1 MRPRV
6 TRRLAAAPSAVALLA
21 LLVFAAPT
29 YAAPKPKPNKPDTA
43 APATPSSAPADVND
57 LSLRV
62 TALQT
67 LHDFDLSTDQLHTLR
82 ALTPGVAD
90 TRQRSP
96 AKSIPK
102 LAPALRE
109 LHDELLKP
117 DAEHLTELSAKV
129 DELLDDNN
137 VDLDDGVRATD
148 AARAKAP
155 EFARRLKSSQI
166 AAYLA
171 DHAAEVSDPVEQ
183 MMGALAEA
191 REEDPEDYDDA
202 DAQDMA
208 DDVARLVAGRDAAKA
223 KQISTQ
229 VLAWFKSA
237 RALKDEEFA
246 ARQGSL
252 EQAAQHIVGVVNPID
267 VLSHWLDGEI
277 AELLANPQLPAAI
290 DATLAARTPSKGTV
304 THHDNAITRHHD
316 DRPPCPPD
324 HSRRPRPP
332 RRRDGTRAARHARR
346 RPPRRGRR
354 RRQAI
359 GPPARRASARRR
371 APEAHQ
377 PARSRQRHRR

>member
-1 MRPRV
+1 MRSRV
-6 TRRLAAAPSAVALLA
+6 TRRIAAAWSVVALLA
-21 LLVFAAPT
+21 LLVV
-29 YAAPKPKPNKPDTA
+29 A
-43 APATPSSAPADVND
+43 APAHAAPRPKANKPESVATGTPSSAPADVND

-67 LHDFDLSTDQLHTLR
+67 LHDFDLSVDQLRALR

-90 TRQRSP
+90 ARQRSA

-117 DAEHLTELSAKV
+117 DAEHLTELSSRV
-129 DELLDDNN
+129 DELLDDKN

-191 REEDPEDYDDA
+191 REEDADDYDDA

-208 DDVARLVAGRDAAKA
+208 DDVGRLVAGRDAAKV

-246 ARQGSL
+246 AKQESL
-252 EQAAQHIVGVVNPID
+252 EQAAGRIVGNVNAID

-290 DATLAARTPSKGTV
+290 DATLAARAPKG
-304 THHDNAITRHHD
+304 N
-316 DRPPCPPD
+316 
-324 HSRRPRPP
+324 
-332 RRRDGTRAARHARR
+332 
-346 RPPRRGRR
+346 
-354 RRQAI
+354 
-359 GPPARRASARRR
+359 
-371 APEAHQ
+371 
-377 PARSRQRHRR
+377 